1 MLTPHHRKDPQLG
14 EVWLAPKNFFDP
26 LKFFRAETMFRHQL
40 RSNNRIGGR
49 FGADHRQRTLTELKR
64 DSTRLVNNSLT
75 LVLSLSEKGEE
86 KQLGPCALIAGNSA
100 RFPSPLRSRRGNE

>member
-14 EVWLAPKNFFDP
+14 EVWLAAENFFDP

-64 DSTRLVNNSLT
+64 DSTRLVNNSEQFTHL
-75 LVLSLSEKGEE
+75 
-86 KQLGPCALIAGNSA
+86 
-100 RFPSPLRSRRGNE
+100 SPLPFRKGRGEKIGTVRSNRREFR